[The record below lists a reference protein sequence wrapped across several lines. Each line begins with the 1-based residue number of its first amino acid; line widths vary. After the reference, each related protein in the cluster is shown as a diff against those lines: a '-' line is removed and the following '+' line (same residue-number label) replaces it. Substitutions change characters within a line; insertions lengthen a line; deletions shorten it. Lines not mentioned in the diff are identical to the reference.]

1 MLSGSYTFGRFVN
14 GRHFHVGEH
23 LCVHGHFG
31 KLQGRRFGD
40 IFTLVTYLCDSQTLP
55 YLSKLLLAVLKLE

>member
-1 MLSGSYTFGRFVN
+1 MN